1 MELSKPKFLILAGT
15 GWSATTPLWMTLR
28 EQNIITTGITKEPQ
42 TLQYICSRDPDYW
55 KYKRSK
61 KLEYFTGKHKESD
74 LQLLLGKDTTM
85 EDYIKYFESISSD
98 KYRYVSDFSN
108 DNAFLPGWFISVMAE
123 KMKEVFDVKVIMIF
137 RDPVRRSYSYTS
149 AAYGAKSAKK
159 SKIGSRW
166 DNNDPKSRFQW
177 TKIKRQ
183 FPDSISYW
191 KNQISSSD
199 MNMSKFSYVDIY
211 KKYKYS
217 FDTHAIVMEDL
228 WSGKTEQLED
238 FLGCKLDGLHRN
250 CYYPEMGTK
259 APQYEELPDQWMSDM
274 QDLSKEDYQ
283 FGRNKLRFIYDE
295 WKEEF
300 NTTPWK

>member
-1 MELSKPKFLILAGT
+1 
-15 GWSATTPLWMTLR
+15 
-28 EQNIITTGITKEPQ
+28 
-42 TLQYICSRDPDYW
+42 
-55 KYKRSK
+55 
-61 KLEYFTGKHKESD
+61 
-74 LQLLLGKDTTM
+74 
-85 EDYIKYFESISSD
+85 
-98 KYRYVSDFSN
+98 
-108 DNAFLPGWFISVMAE
+108 
-123 KMKEVFDVKVIMIF
+123 
-137 RDPVRRSYSYTS
+137 
-149 AAYGAKSAKK
+149 
-159 SKIGSRW
+159 
-166 DNNDPKSRFQW
+166 
-177 TKIKRQ
+177 
-183 FPDSISYW
+183 
-191 KNQISSSD
+191 

-250 CYYPEMGTK
+250 CYHPEMGTK